1 MNILHLVVNDNTN
14 FSGSAI
20 VDSLVAHSHQAGR
33 GESVSQWGVSYQLLS
48 TQNRQVAIAD
58 VAKQSAHARMLALS
72 TCDIAAVPLDAREGL
87 TSDIAG
93 RMRFLANAGVD
104 HIIFLIANMD
114 LVDWEEQIF
123 RRIFEDCSR
132 LAEELKFASYM
143 GIPVS
148 IVEGGN
154 LIQPSKFSRW
164 YSGPT
169 LMGYLECAENV
180 ATAESHSFR
189 MKVTTASEDGESGR
203 GGMVLSGKVSVGERV
218 RIVPGGVETQVK
230 SISAL
235 QGELERAV
243 AGEFVTLCFED
254 DIVVNDGDVIS
265 TSLDPI
271 ELSDQFEA
279 KVICL
284 SSLVPGRPYLIR
296 MYTAEANATLTAV
309 KYVVDL
315 DSGAHLAAKKLD
327 ANDIGIVNISV
338 AKQLTFE
345 SYKKNKSLGQFLLLD
360 KNSHDPLAIGMIDFA
375 LRRASNIHWQGL
387 SIDKKA
393 RAELKQQKPCCLWFT
408 GLSGSGKSTIA
419 NLLEKRLFSMGL
431 HSYILD
437 GDNVRHGLN
446 RDLGFT
452 EADRVEN
459 IRRVAEVAR
468 LMVDAGLMV
477 IVSFLSPFRS
487 EREFAR
493 TLFDEGE
500 FLEIFVDTPFEECER
515 RDTKGLYA
523 KARRGDLKNFT
534 GIDSPYQVPESPEI
548 RLETVGQSPEACVDK
563 ILEAIHV

>member
-1 MNILHLVVNDNTN
+1 MAGRIR
-14 FSGSAI
+14 F
-20 VDSLVAHSHQAGR
+20 VAH
-33 GESVSQWGVSYQLLS
+33 
-48 TQNRQVAIAD
+48 
-58 VAKQSAHARMLALS
+58 
-72 TCDIAAVPLDAREGL
+72 
-87 TSDIAG
+87 
-93 RMRFLANAGVD
+93 AGVD
-104 HIIFLIANMD
+104 HVIFLIANME

-132 LAEELKFASYM
+132 LAEELKFASCM

-148 IVEGGN
+148 TVEGDN
-154 LIQPSKFSRW
+154 LVKPSEFSHW

-169 LMGYLECAENV
+169 LMSYLECAGDA
-180 ATAESHSFR
+180 ATAESHAFR
-189 MKVTTASEDGESGR
+189 MKVTTASRDGGSGC
-203 GGMVLSGKVSVGERV
+203 GGMVLSGKISIGDRV
-218 RIVPGGVETQVK
+218 RIAPGGVETRVK
-230 SISAL
+230 SISAV
-235 QGELERAV
+235 QDELERAV
-243 AGEFVTLCFED
+243 AGESVTLGFED
-254 DIVVNDGDVIS
+254 DIAVTDGNVIS

-296 MYTAEANATLTAV
+296 MDTAEANATLTAV

-338 AKQLTFE
+338 AKPLPFE
-345 SYKKNKSLGQFLLLD
+345 SYKKNKSLGRFLLLD
-360 KNSHDPLAIGMIDFA
+360 KNSHDLLAVGMIDFA

-452 EADRVEN
+452 ETDRVEN

-500 FLEIFVDTPFEECER
+500 FWEIFVDTPFEECER

-523 KARRGDLKNFT
+523 KARKGDLKNFT

-548 RLETVGQSPEACVDK
+548 RLETVGRSPEACVDS
-563 ILEAIHV
+563 ILKALHD